1 MRTEPPLTKENYFK
15 SAGFGDIYAS
25 SAFVLFSEVPTVEN
39 KERWMEL
46 CEQASTEQDPQK
58 LSALVEE
65 INRLLIQKEN
75 RVLKMEKVP
84 SLSPE
89 EDGTQFE
96 LAGRKIPPHR
106 HRGINIGD

>member
-1 MRTEPPLTKENYFK
+1 M
-15 SAGFGDIYAS
+15 
-25 SAFVLFSEVPTVEN
+25 EN

-75 RVLKMEKVP
+75 RVQGRSQP
-84 SLSPE
+84 A
-89 EDGTQFE
+89 EDHG
-96 LAGRKIPPHR
+96 
-106 HRGINIGD
+106 

>member
-1 MRTEPPLTKENYFK
+1 MRTEPPLTKGNYFK

-65 INRLLIQKEN
+65 INRLLVQKEH
-75 RVLKMEKVP
+75 RVQGKTKQ
-84 SLSPE
+84 
-89 EDGTQFE
+89 QFE
-96 LAGRKIPPHR
+96 DWG
-106 HRGINIGD
+106 